1 MPRRLGD
8 LEMPAHLVEFLARG
22 ELLVPFSELADD
34 LIRRVPPALLGC
46 PRPVI
51 LPALTGNTVAQHLD
65 HYEGL
70 SSAPPRSGSPRP
82 DHHRMRRR
90 VRSSTTSSRTE
101 NLSAVTTDVI

>member
-46 PRPVI
+46 HRPVI

-70 SSAPPRSGSPRP
+70 SSTSPTCQRGP
-82 DHHRMRRR
+82 GWATC
-90 VRSSTTSSRTE
+90 VSSSTCSHGGS
-101 NLSAVTTDVI
+101 LV

>member
-46 PRPVI
+46 HRPVI

-70 SSAPPRSGSPRP
+70 SS
-82 DHHRMRRR
+82 
-90 VRSSTTSSRTE
+90 TSSIRGTQALRR
-101 NLSAVTTDVI
+101 LSVSVGGPSPTGRGG